1 MNYGGSFPYRIGLT
15 GNIATGKSTVAQMLV
30 ALGAEYVDADRVAHE
45 VMAPGGA
52 VHDAV
57 VAAFGADV
65 LAPDGTLD
73 RRALG
78 NIVFSD
84 PAALTRLESLVH
96 PATIAEVQRRVDASK
111 APIVVMEAIKLLES
125 GMAASYDAIWVTT
138 CPPEVQLTR
147 LMQQRGLSRADALRR
162 IQTQSPQAE
171 KIARADVVIH
181 TGGTLEETQ
190 AQVVEQVKKMSKW
203 QMKK

>member
-1 MNYGGSFPYRIGLT
+1 MTRWKVGRKVIT
-15 GNIATGKSTVAQMLV
+15 GEQQQL
-30 ALGAEYVDADRVAHE
+30 LDA
-45 VMAPGGA
+45 VMAVDKG
-52 VHDAV
+52 HDSV
-57 VAAFGADV
+57 VAAFGANV

-111 APIVVMEAIKLLES
+111 APIVVVEAIKLLES
-125 GMAASYDAIWVTT
+125 GMATSYNAIWVTT
-138 CPPEVQLTR
+138 CPPKVQLTR

-162 IQTQSPQAE
+162 IQAQSPQAE